1 LQLLSLG
8 FLLRS
13 GEWEIENREP
23 KNKKLLLKVA
33 EDADKRLKE
42 KAEYLNANFTTTV
55 VDIKRLVSIQAECG
69 LLVADY
75 LSKQN

>member
-1 LQLLSLG
+1 LLI
-8 FLLRS
+8 
-13 GEWEIENREP
+13 EKHPIWE
-23 KNKKLLLKVA
+23 KLLLQASADA
-33 EDADKRLKE
+33 EKRLKE

-75 LSKQN
+75 LSKRQ

>member
-23 KNKKLLLKVA
+23 KNKELLLKVA

-42 KAEYLNANFTTTV
+42 KAEYLNANFTTTF
-55 VDIKRLVSIQAECG
+55 
-69 LLVADY
+69 
-75 LSKQN
+75 N

>member
-8 FLLRS
+8 LLLRS

-23 KNKKLLLKVA
+23 KNKELLLKVA
-33 EDADKRLKE
+33 KDADKRLKE

-55 VDIKRLVSIQAECG
+55 VDIKRLVSILAECG
-69 LLVADY
+69 LLVAD
-75 LSKQN
+75 